1 MQWYLKAFKNYA
13 NFSGRA
19 RRKEYWLFQLFN
31 GIIALLLYLP
41 VLSSL
46 PAVMAGEG
54 TTGIAS
60 LFMTL
65 YIIYLLA
72 VILPSLA
79 VTVRRLHDTGKS
91 GWSILLGLIPLV
103 GGIIVLV
110 FVCTDSQPGQN
121 SYGENPKVAA

>member
-1 MQWYLKAFKNYA
+1 M
-13 NFSGRA
+13 
-19 RRKEYWLFQLFN
+19 FQLFN

-46 PAVMAGEG
+46 PSVMAGEG